1 MVKSFLNNYR
11 NSNSINGEKAMGNFL
26 INNNEEDGSSIYINR
41 IREQDLSAEQK
52 LNELKGFM
60 EELARKAELKRIELE
75 RQAASCIDETLS
87 QVELQIQDNEDYF
100 TDDNQGVFANFFE
113 SLFNLF
119 EVNVDPK
126 VYKMLKEKKEK
137 NLLLSIIKFFRD
149 KLKELV
155 KKIFKKDLDLSWD
168 KRLDKEIKELQE
180 KLLSG
185 ELSPEEEIAILERLQ
200 ALQNLKLKLQT
211 FLVGSVI
218 AMFAEIFAVDLAAVV
233 EQDVTEEKRDKKA
246 EKTESKEVRQ
256 EMETKVNEITPISLF
271 NFSSQVPMPITLNKQ
286 ERAILPKPVEKLV
299 DTLPKPVISHKNSEV
314 QKLEKM
320 NKEKKEA
327 KEEKTEKP
335 KLAVCPPAPE
345 RKEHRRVKRQKC
357 GDDTRRTK
365 RNELNGS
372 SCERKLG
379 DQQKSN
385 AAVELPGGLTDD
397 VRVENHAS
405 SVKERG
411 V

>member
-11 NSNSINGEKAMGNFL
+11 NSNSINGEKAMKNFL
-26 INNNEEDGSSIYINR
+26 INNNEEDGSSIFINR

-100 TDDNQGVFANFFE
+100 TDNNQGVFANFFE

-137 NLLLSIIKFFRD
+137 NLLLSIIKFLRD

-185 ELSPEEEIAILERLQ
+185 GLSPEEEIAILERLQ

-218 AMFAEIFAVDLAAVV
+218 AMFAEIFAVDLATVV
-233 EQDVTEEKRDKKA
+233 EQDVAEEKRDKKA

-256 EMETKVNEITPISLF
+256 EIETKVNEIIPISLF
-271 NFSSQVPMPITLNKQ
+271 NFSSQVPMPIVLDKQ

-327 KEEKTEKP
+327 KEEKNEKP

-345 RKEHRRVKRQKC
+345 QKRHRRVKRNTSNDASGK
-357 GDDTRRTK
+357 K
-365 RNELNGS
+365 RKIKES
-372 SCERKLG
+372 SAKS
-379 DQQKSN
+379 QQKAAN
-385 AAVELPGGLTDD
+385 AAVELPGGLTDG
-397 VRVENHAS
+397 VRVENYAS

>member
-11 NSNSINGEKAMGNFL
+11 NSNLINGEKAMENFL
-26 INNNEEDGSSIYINR
+26 INNTEEDGSSIFISR

-100 TDDNQGVFANFFE
+100 TDNNQGVFANFFE

-137 NLLLSIIKFFRD
+137 NLLLSIIKFLRD

-155 KKIFKKDLDLSWD
+155 KKILKKDLDLSWY

-185 ELSPEEEIAILERLQ
+185 GLSPEEEIAILERLQ

-233 EQDVTEEKRDKKA
+233 EQDVIEEKRDKKA

-256 EMETKVNEITPISLF
+256 EIETKVNEVAPVHLF

-286 ERAILPKPVEKLV
+286 ERAILPKPIEKLV
-299 DTLPKPVISHKNSEV
+299 DTLPKPVMSDKDSEV

-320 NKEKKEA
+320 NKEKKE
-327 KEEKTEKP
+327 EKAEKP
-335 KLAVCPPAPE
+335 KLAVCPPAPQQ
-345 RKEHRRVKRQKC
+345 KQYRRVRRNNTSKDVCGKKRKI
-357 GDDTRRTK
+357 K
-365 RNELNGS
+365 ES
-372 SCERKLG
+372 SAKS
-379 DQQKSN
+379 QQKAAN
-385 AAVELPGGLTDD
+385 AAVELPGGLTDN
-397 VRVENHAS
+397 VRVENHVS
-405 SVKERG
+405 SVSKERS

>member
-1 MVKSFLNNYR
+1 MVKSFPNNYR
-11 NSNSINGEKAMGNFL
+11 NSNSINGEKAMKNFL
-26 INNNEEDGSSIYINR
+26 INNNEEDGSSIFINR

-60 EELARKAELKRIELE
+60 EELARKAELKGIELE

-119 EVNVDPK
+119 EVNVDPE

-137 NLLLSIIKFFRD
+137 NLLLSIIKFLRD

-185 ELSPEEEIAILERLQ
+185 GLSPEEEIAILERLQ

-233 EQDVTEEKRDKKA
+233 EQDVTEEKEDKKA
-246 EKTESKEVRQ
+246 ESKEVRQ
-256 EMETKVNEITPISLF
+256 EIETKVNEVAPVHLF

-314 QKLEKM
+314 PKLEKM

-335 KLAVCPPAPE
+335 KLVVCPPAPQQKE
-345 RKEHRRVKRQKC
+345 RRRVRRQKC
-357 GDDTRRTK
+357 GVDTMRTK
-365 RNELNGS
+365 KEKPNRS
-372 SCERKLG
+372 SCERKLS

-385 AAVELPGGLTDD
+385 ASMELPGGLTDD

>member
-26 INNNEEDGSSIYINR
+26 INNNEEDGSSIFINR

-87 QVELQIQDNEDYF
+87 QVELQIQDSEDYF
-100 TDDNQGVFANFFE
+100 TDNSQGVFANFFE

-137 NLLLSIIKFFRD
+137 NLLLSIIKFLRD
-149 KLKELV
+149 KLKKLV

-185 ELSPEEEIAILERLQ
+185 GLSPEEEIAILERLQ

-233 EQDVTEEKRDKKA
+233 EQDATEKKEDKKA
-246 EKTESKEVRQ
+246 EKIESKEVCQ
-256 EMETKVNEITPISLF
+256 EIETKVNEITPISLF

-286 ERAILPKPVEKLV
+286 ERAILPKPIEKLV

-335 KLAVCPPAPE
+335 KLAVCPPAPQQ
-345 RKEHRRVKRQKC
+345 KEHRRVKRNNTSKDANGKKRKGEESSAKSKQKAA
-357 GDDTRRTK
+357 
-365 RNELNGS
+365 
-372 SCERKLG
+372 
-379 DQQKSN
+379 N
-385 AAVELPGGLTDD
+385 AAVELPGGLTEDIK
-397 VRVENHAS
+397 VENHTS

>member
-11 NSNSINGEKAMGNFL
+11 NSNSINGEKPMESFL
-26 INNNEEDGSSIYINR
+26 INNNEEDGSSIFINR

-87 QVELQIQDNEDYF
+87 QVELQIKDDEDYF
-100 TDDNQGVFANFFE
+100 TDDNQWIFANFFE

-119 EVNVDPK
+119 EVKVDPK
-126 VYKMLKEKKEK
+126 VYKMLKEEKEK
-137 NLLLSIIKFFRD
+137 NLLLSIIKFLRD

-155 KKIFKKDLDLSWD
+155 KKIFKKDFSWD

-185 ELSPEEEIAILERLQ
+185 GLSPEEEIAILERLQ

-218 AMFAEIFAVDLAAVV
+218 AIFAVDLAAVV

-256 EMETKVNEITPISLF
+256 EIETKVNEVAPVHLF

-286 ERAILPKPVEKLV
+286 ERAILPKPIEKLV

-314 QKLEKM
+314 PKLEKM
-320 NKEKKEA
+320 NKEKKE
-327 KEEKTEKP
+327 EKTEKP
-335 KLAVCPPAPE
+335 KVAVCPPAPQ
-345 RKEHRRVKRQKC
+345 RKEHRRVKRQRGYDSKEAKYN
-357 GDDTRRTK
+357 RSMS
-365 RNELNGS
+365 N
-372 SCERKLG
+372 
-379 DQQKSN
+379 QQKSN
-385 AAVELPGGLTDD
+385 ATVELPRGLTDD

>member
-1 MVKSFLNNYR
+1 MVKNFLNNYR
-11 NSNSINGEKAMGNFL
+11 NSNSINGEKTMENFL
-26 INNNEEDGSSIYINR
+26 INNNEEDGSSIFISR

-60 EELARKAELKRIELE
+60 EELARKAEIKRIELE

-87 QVELQIQDNEDYF
+87 QVELKIKDDEDYF
-100 TDDNQGVFANFFE
+100 CGDSQGAFANFFE

-137 NLLLSIIKFFRD
+137 NLLLSIIKFLRD

-155 KKIFKKDLDLSWD
+155 KKIFKKDLSWD

-185 ELSPEEEIAILERLQ
+185 GLSPEEEIAILERLQ

-246 EKTESKEVRQ
+246 ESKEVHQ
-256 EMETKVNEITPISLF
+256 EIETKVNEITPISLF
-271 NFSSQVPMPITLNKQ
+271 NFSSQVPMPIVLDKQ
-286 ERAILPKPVEKLV
+286 ERAILPKPIEKLV

-345 RKEHRRVKRQKC
+345 QKERRRVRRFKPNVRTLDRKEGYNCNSDQ
-357 GDDTRRTK
+357 
-365 RNELNGS
+365 
-372 SCERKLG
+372 RKAT
-379 DQQKSN
+379 KSN
-385 AAVELPGGLTDD
+385 AHMERPEGLTDIK
-397 VRVENHAS
+397 VENYTS
-405 SVKERG
+405 SVSKERG
-411 V
+411 M

>member
-1 MVKSFLNNYR
+1 MIKSFLNNYR
-11 NSNSINGEKAMGNFL
+11 NSNLINGEKAMENFL
-26 INNNEEDGSSIYINR
+26 INNNEEDGSSIFINR

-52 LNELKGFM
+52 LDELKGFM

-87 QVELQIQDNEDYF
+87 QVELQIKDNEDYF
-100 TDDNQGVFANFFE
+100 TDNDQGIFANFFE

-119 EVNVDPK
+119 EVNVDPT

-137 NLLLSIIKFFRD
+137 NLLLSIIKFLRD

-155 KKIFKKDLDLSWD
+155 KKIFKKDLSWD

-185 ELSPEEEIAILERLQ
+185 GLSPEEEIAILERLQ

-246 EKTESKEVRQ
+246 EKTELKEVRQ
-256 EMETKVNEITPISLF
+256 EIETKMNEVAPVHLF

-286 ERAILPKPVEKLV
+286 ERAILPKPIEKLV

-314 QKLEKM
+314 PKLEKM
-320 NKEKKEA
+320 NKEK

-335 KLAVCPPAPE
+335 KLAVCPPAPKQ
-345 RKEHRRVKRQKC
+345 KEHRRVKRYRNIDSKEK
-357 GDDTRRTK
+357 K
-365 RNELNGS
+365 RNKS
-372 SCERKLG
+372 SIYNHSMSN
-379 DQQKSN
+379 QQKSN

-405 SVKERG
+405 SVSKGRG

>member
-11 NSNSINGEKAMGNFL
+11 NSNLINGEKAMENFL
-26 INNNEEDGSSIYINR
+26 INNNEEDGSSIFISR

-87 QVELQIQDNEDYF
+87 QVELQIKDDEDYF
-100 TDDNQGVFANFFE
+100 AGDSQGVFANFFE

-126 VYKMLKEKKEK
+126 VYKTLKEKKEK
-137 NLLLSIIKFFRD
+137 NLLLSIIKFLRD

-155 KKIFKKDLDLSWD
+155 KKIFTKDLSWD

-185 ELSPEEEIAILERLQ
+185 GLSPEEEIAILERLQ

-246 EKTESKEVRQ
+246 EKTELKEVRQ
-256 EMETKVNEITPISLF
+256 EIETKMNEVGPVHLF

-286 ERAILPKPVEKLV
+286 ERAILPKPIEKLV
-299 DTLPKPVISHKNSEV
+299 DTPPKIVINRQDNKVQITGKMDDKDKKVKPEPVVCTTAPHQNPPRRIRRLNVQYSAKRLNRESYNCNSNE
-314 QKLEKM
+314 LEATYKRKPDSFTHAQENPRPKM
-320 NKEKKEA
+320 NIVSMEKVNANKQ
-327 KEEKTEKP
+327 
-335 KLAVCPPAPE
+335 L
-345 RKEHRRVKRQKC
+345 
-357 GDDTRRTK
+357 TK
-365 RNELNGS
+365 
-372 SCERKLG
+372 
-379 DQQKSN
+379 
-385 AAVELPGGLTDD
+385 
-397 VRVENHAS
+397 
-405 SVKERG
+405 
-411 V
+411 

>member
-11 NSNSINGEKAMGNFL
+11 NSNLINGEKAMENFL
-26 INNNEEDGSSIYINR
+26 INNTEEDGSSIFINR

-87 QVELQIQDNEDYF
+87 QVELKIKDDEDYF
-100 TDDNQGVFANFFE
+100 TDNDQGVFANFFE

-126 VYKMLKEKKEK
+126 VYKTLKEKKEK
-137 NLLLSIIKFFRD
+137 NLLLSIIKFLRD

-155 KKIFKKDLDLSWD
+155 KKIFKRDLSWD

-185 ELSPEEEIAILERLQ
+185 GLSPEEEIAILERLQ
-200 ALQNLKLKLQT
+200 ALRNLKLKLQT

-233 EQDVTEEKRDKKA
+233 EQDATDKDKDKKA
-246 EKTESKEVRQ
+246 EKTEVEGKKVRQ
-256 EMETKVNEITPISLF
+256 EIETKVNEVAPVHLF

-286 ERAILPKPVEKLV
+286 ERAILPKPIEKLV
-299 DTLPKPVISHKNSEV
+299 DTLPKPVINRQDNKVQITGKMDDKDKKVKPEPVVCTTAPHQNPPRRIRRYISNDSHGMRFK
-314 QKLEKM
+314 
-320 NKEKKEA
+320 
-327 KEEKTEKP
+327 
-335 KLAVCPPAPE
+335 
-345 RKEHRRVKRQKC
+345 RK
-357 GDDTRRTK
+357 GSS
-365 RNELNGS
+365 NGS
-372 SCERKLG
+372 K
-379 DQQKSN
+379 QKSN
-385 AAVELPGGLTDD
+385 AAVELPGGLTDG

>member
-1 MVKSFLNNYR
+1 MVKSLLNNYR
-11 NSNSINGEKAMGNFL
+11 NSNSINGEKAMKNFL

-87 QVELQIQDNEDYF
+87 QVELHIQDNEDYF

-137 NLLLSIIKFFRD
+137 NLLLSIIKFLRD

-185 ELSPEEEIAILERLQ
+185 ELSPEEEIAILEHLQ

-246 EKTESKEVRQ
+246 EKTELKEVRQ
-256 EMETKVNEITPISLF
+256 EIETKVNEVAPVHLF

-314 QKLEKM
+314 PKLEKM

-335 KLAVCPPAPE
+335 KLAVCPPAPHQKE
-345 RKEHRRVKRQKC
+345 RRRVKRFKC
-357 GDDTRRTK
+357 DARGLDKEGAKYRRNSNQREAT
-365 RNELNGS
+365 
-372 SCERKLG
+372 
-379 DQQKSN
+379 KSN
-385 AAVELPGGLTDD
+385 ASVELPGGLTDN
-397 VRVENHAS
+397 VRVENHVS
-405 SVKERG
+405 SVSKERS

>member
-11 NSNSINGEKAMGNFL
+11 NSNSINGEKAMKNFL
-26 INNNEEDGSSIYINR
+26 INNNEEDGSSIFINR
-41 IREQDLSAEQK
+41 VREQDLSAEQK

-75 RQAASCIDETLS
+75 RQAASCIDETIS
-87 QVELQIQDNEDYF
+87 QVELKIQDNEDYF
-100 TDDNQGVFANFFE
+100 TDNNQGVFVNFFE

-137 NLLLSIIKFFRD
+137 NLLLSIVKFLRD
-149 KLKELV
+149 KLKALV
-155 KKIFKKDLDLSWD
+155 KKIFKKDLELSWD

-185 ELSPEEEIAILERLQ
+185 GLSPEEEIAILERLQ

-233 EQDVTEEKRDKKA
+233 EQDITEEKRDKKA

-256 EMETKVNEITPISLF
+256 EIETKVNEITPISLF
-271 NFSSQVPMPITLNKQ
+271 NFSSQVPMPIVLDKQ
-286 ERAILPKPVEKLV
+286 ERAILPKPIEKLV

-320 NKEKKEA
+320 NKEKKE
-327 KEEKTEKP
+327 EKTEKP

-345 RKEHRRVKRQKC
+345 QKEHRRVRRNNTSKNANGMRLKRK
-357 GDDTRRTK
+357 
-365 RNELNGS
+365 ESSNGS
-372 SCERKLG
+372 K
-379 DQQKSN
+379 QKSN
-385 AAVELPGGLTDD
+385 ASMELPGGLTDG

>member
-1 MVKSFLNNYR
+1 M
-11 NSNSINGEKAMGNFL
+11 ENFL

-100 TDDNQGVFANFFE
+100 TDNNQGVFANSFE

-137 NLLLSIIKFFRD
+137 NLLLSIIKFLRD

-155 KKIFKKDLDLSWD
+155 KKIFKKDLSWD
-168 KRLDKEIKELQE
+168 KRLDKEIKELQK

-185 ELSPEEEIAILERLQ
+185 GLSPEEEIAILERLQ

-256 EMETKVNEITPISLF
+256 EIETKVNEVAPVHLF
-271 NFSSQVPMPITLNKQ
+271 NFSSQVPMPITLSKQ
-286 ERAILPKPVEKLV
+286 ERAILPKPIEKLV
-299 DTLPKPVISHKNSEV
+299 DTLPKSVISHKNSEV
-314 QKLEKM
+314 PKLEKM

-327 KEEKTEKP
+327 KEEKAEKP
-335 KLAVCPPAPE
+335 KLAVCPPAPQQKE
-345 RKEHRRVKRQKC
+345 RRRVKRQKC
-357 GDDTRRTK
+357 GVDTMETK
-365 RNELNGS
+365 KKLNKS

-397 VRVENHAS
+397 VRVENHVS
-405 SVKERG
+405 SVSKERS

>member
-11 NSNSINGEKAMGNFL
+11 NSNSINGEKAMKNFL
-26 INNNEEDGSSIYINR
+26 INNNEEDGSSIFINR

-87 QVELQIQDNEDYF
+87 QVELQIQDHEDYF
-100 TDDNQGVFANFFE
+100 TDNNQGVFANFFE

-137 NLLLSIIKFFRD
+137 NLLLSIIKFLRD

-185 ELSPEEEIAILERLQ
+185 GLSPEEEIAILERLQ

-233 EQDVTEEKRDKKA
+233 KQDVTEEKRDKK
-246 EKTESKEVRQ
+246 TESKEVRQ
-256 EMETKVNEITPISLF
+256 EIETKVNEIIPISLF
-271 NFSSQVPMPITLNKQ
+271 NFSSQVPMPIVLDKQ
-286 ERAILPKPVEKLV
+286 ERAILPKPIEKLV

-320 NKEKKEA
+320 NKE
-327 KEEKTEKP
+327 EKNEKP
-335 KLAVCPPAPE
+335 KLAVYQ
-345 RKEHRRVKRQKC
+345 EHRRVKINN
-357 GDDTRRTK
+357 TRK
-365 RNELNGS
+365 NLGKKYN
-372 SCERKLG
+372 RKEPSANS
-379 DQQKSN
+379 QQKAAN
-385 AAVELPGGLTDD
+385 AAVELPRRLTEDIK
-397 VRVENHAS
+397 VENHAS

>member
-1 MVKSFLNNYR
+1 MVKSFVNNYR
-11 NSNSINGEKAMGNFL
+11 NSNSINGEKAIENFL
-26 INNNEEDGSSIYINR
+26 INNNEEDGSSIFINR

-52 LNELKGFM
+52 LNELKGFI
-60 EELARKAELKRIELE
+60 EELARKAEFKKIELE

-87 QVELQIQDNEDYF
+87 QVELQIKDNEDYF
-100 TDDNQGVFANFFE
+100 TDNNQGVFANFFE

-119 EVNVDPK
+119 EVNVDPR

-137 NLLLSIIKFFRD
+137 NLLLSIIKFLRD
-149 KLKELV
+149 KFKELV
-155 KKIFKKDLDLSWD
+155 KKIFKKDLSWD

-185 ELSPEEEIAILERLQ
+185 GLSPEEEIAILERLQ

-211 FLVGSVI
+211 FFVGFVI

-233 EQDVTEEKRDKKA
+233 EQDATEKKENKKA
-246 EKTESKEVRQ
+246 EKTESKEVRK
-256 EMETKVNEITPISLF
+256 EVETKVNEITPISLF
-271 NFSSQVPMPITLNKQ
+271 DFSSQVPMPITLSKQ
-286 ERAILPKPVEKLV
+286 ERALLPKPIEKLV
-299 DTLPKPVISHKNSEV
+299 NIPPKPVINHKNSEV
-314 QKLEKM
+314 QKQEKV
-320 NKEKKEA
+320 NK

-335 KLAVCPPAPE
+335 KLAVCPPAPQQ
-345 RKEHRRVKRQKC
+345 KEHRRIRRNNKER
-357 GDDTRRTK
+357 DTYGTK
-365 RNELNGS
+365 RIKEPS
-372 SCERKLG
+372 AKS
-379 DQQKSN
+379 QQKAAN
-385 AAVELPGGLTDD
+385 AAVELPGGLTGG

>member
-11 NSNSINGEKAMGNFL
+11 NSNLINGEKAMENFL
-26 INNNEEDGSSIYINR
+26 INNNEEDGSSIFISR
-41 IREQDLSAEQK
+41 IREQDLSTEQK

-60 EELARKAELKRIELE
+60 KELARKAELKRIELE

-100 TDDNQGVFANFFE
+100 TDNNQGVFANFFE

-137 NLLLSIIKFFRD
+137 NLLLSIIKFLRD

-155 KKIFKKDLDLSWD
+155 KKIFKKDLSWD

-185 ELSPEEEIAILERLQ
+185 GLSPEEEIAILKRLQ

-246 EKTESKEVRQ
+246 EKTELKEVRQ
-256 EMETKVNEITPISLF
+256 EIETKVNEIAPVSLF

-286 ERAILPKPVEKLV
+286 ERAILPKPIEKLV

-320 NKEKKEA
+320 NKE
-327 KEEKTEKP
+327 EKTEKP
-335 KLAVCPPAPE
+335 KLAVCPPAPQQ
-345 RKEHRRVKRQKC
+345 KQHRRVRRQKC
-357 GDDTRRTK
+357 DKDTRRTK
-365 RNELNGS
+365 SKELNRS
-372 SCERKLG
+372 SCKRKLS

>member
-11 NSNSINGEKAMGNFL
+11 NSNLINGEKAMENFL
-26 INNNEEDGSSIYINR
+26 INNNEEDGSSIFINR

-87 QVELQIQDNEDYF
+87 QVELKIKDDEDYF
-100 TDDNQGVFANFFE
+100 TDNDQGVFANFFE

-126 VYKMLKEKKEK
+126 VYKTLKEKKEK
-137 NLLLSIIKFFRD
+137 NLLLSIIKFLRD

-155 KKIFKKDLDLSWD
+155 KKIFKKDLSWD

-185 ELSPEEEIAILERLQ
+185 GLSPEEEIAILERLQ

-246 EKTESKEVRQ
+246 EKTELKEVRQ
-256 EMETKVNEITPISLF
+256 EIETKVNEVAPVHLF

-286 ERAILPKPVEKLV
+286 ERAILPKPIEKLV

-314 QKLEKM
+314 PKLEKM

-345 RKEHRRVKRQKC
+345 QKEHRRVRRHNTSKDASGKKHKRAESSTDNQK
-357 GDDTRRTK
+357 K
-365 RNELNGS
+365 AA
-372 SCERKLG
+372 
-379 DQQKSN
+379 N
-385 AAVELPGGLTDD
+385 AAVKLPGELTND

>member
-11 NSNSINGEKAMGNFL
+11 NSNSINGEKPMENFL
-26 INNNEEDGSSIYINR
+26 INNNEEDGSSIFINR

-87 QVELQIQDNEDYF
+87 QVELQIKDDEDYF
-100 TDDNQGVFANFFE
+100 TDNNQGVFANFFE

-137 NLLLSIIKFFRD
+137 NLLLSIIKFLCD

-155 KKIFKKDLDLSWD
+155 KKIFKKDLSWD

-185 ELSPEEEIAILERLQ
+185 GLSPEEEIAILERLQ
-200 ALQNLKLKLQT
+200 ELQNLKLKLQT

-246 EKTESKEVRQ
+246 EKTELKEVRQ
-256 EMETKVNEITPISLF
+256 EIETKVNEVAPVHLF

-286 ERAILPKPVEKLV
+286 ERAILPKPIEKLV
-299 DTLPKPVISHKNSEV
+299 DTLPKPVISDKDSEV

-335 KLAVCPPAPE
+335 KLAVCPPAPQQ
-345 RKEHRRVKRQKC
+345 KQHRRVRRFKC
-357 GDDTRRTK
+357 NASR
-365 RNELNGS
+365 S
-372 SCERKLG
+372 SKEGYNCNSDQRKAT
-379 DQQKSN
+379 KSN
-385 AAVELPGGLTDD
+385 ATVELPRGLTDD

>member
-11 NSNSINGEKAMGNFL
+11 NSNSINGEKAMENFL
-26 INNNEEDGSSIYINR
+26 INNNEEDGSSIFISR

-52 LNELKGFM
+52 LNELKRFM

-87 QVELQIQDNEDYF
+87 QVELQIKDDEDYF
-100 TDDNQGVFANFFE
+100 AGDSQGVFANFFE

-126 VYKMLKEKKEK
+126 VYKMLKETKEK
-137 NLLLSIIKFFRD
+137 NLLLSIIKFLRD

-155 KKIFKKDLDLSWD
+155 KKIFTKDLSWD

-185 ELSPEEEIAILERLQ
+185 GLSPEEEIAILERLQ

-246 EKTESKEVRQ
+246 EKTEVEGKEVRK
-256 EMETKVNEITPISLF
+256 EVETKVNEVAPVHLF

-286 ERAILPKPVEKLV
+286 ERAILPKPVEKSV

-314 QKLEKM
+314 PKLEKM
-320 NKEKKEA
+320 NKEK

-335 KLAVCPPAPE
+335 KLAVCPPAPKQ
-345 RKEHRRVKRQKC
+345 KEHRRV
-357 GDDTRRTK
+357 RRFKPNVRT
-365 RNELNGS
+365 LD
-372 SCERKLG
+372 RKAG
-379 DQQKSN
+379 YNCNSDQRKVTKSN
-385 AAVELPGGLTDD
+385 ATVELPGGLTED
-397 VRVENHAS
+397 VKVESHVS

>member
-1 MVKSFLNNYR
+1 MVKSFLSNYR
-11 NSNSINGEKAMGNFL
+11 NSNSINGEKAMKNFL

-87 QVELQIQDNEDYF
+87 QVELQIQDNEGYF
-100 TDDNQGVFANFFE
+100 TDNNQGVFANFLE

-126 VYKMLKEKKEK
+126 VYKMFKEKKEK
-137 NLLLSIIKFFRD
+137 NLLLSIIKFLRD

-185 ELSPEEEIAILERLQ
+185 GSSPEEEIAILERLQ

-233 EQDVTEEKRDKKA
+233 EQDVTEEKGDKKA

-256 EMETKVNEITPISLF
+256 EIETKVNEITPISLF

-286 ERAILPKPVEKLV
+286 ERAILPKPIEKLV

-345 RKEHRRVKRQKC
+345 RHRRVKRNNTEKKDL
-357 GDDTRRTK
+357 GKK
-365 RNELNGS
+365 RKGEES
-372 SCERKLG
+372 SPKS
-379 DQQKSN
+379 QQKAAN
-385 AAVELPGGLTDD
+385 AAVELPGGLTDG

>member
-11 NSNSINGEKAMGNFL
+11 NSNLINGEKAMENFL
-26 INNNEEDGSSIYINR
+26 INNTEEDGSSIFISR

-100 TDDNQGVFANFFE
+100 TDNNQGVFANFFE

-137 NLLLSIIKFFRD
+137 NLLLSIIKFLRD

-155 KKIFKKDLDLSWD
+155 KKIFKKDLSWD

-185 ELSPEEEIAILERLQ
+185 GLSPEEEIAILERLQ

-246 EKTESKEVRQ
+246 EKTELKEVRQ
-256 EMETKVNEITPISLF
+256 EIETKVNEVAPVHLF
-271 NFSSQVPMPITLNKQ
+271 NFSSQVPMPIVLDKQ
-286 ERAILPKPVEKLV
+286 ERAILPKPIEKLV
-299 DTLPKPVISHKNSEV
+299 DTLPKPVISDKDSEV

-335 KLAVCPPAPE
+335 KLAVCPPAPHQ
-345 RKEHRRVKRQKC
+345 KQYRRIKRQKC
-357 GDDTRRTK
+357 GDNTRTTK
-365 RNELNGS
+365 REKLNKS
-372 SCERKLG
+372 SCKRKLG

-385 AAVELPGGLTDD
+385 ATVELPGGLTDD

-405 SVKERG
+405 SVSKGRG

>member
-11 NSNSINGEKAMGNFL
+11 NSNLINGEKAMENFL
-26 INNNEEDGSSIYINR
+26 INNTEEDGSSIFISR

-87 QVELQIQDNEDYF
+87 QVELQIKDDEDYF
-100 TDDNQGVFANFFE
+100 AGDNQGVFANFFE

-137 NLLLSIIKFFRD
+137 NLLLSIIKFLRD

-155 KKIFKKDLDLSWD
+155 KKIFKKDLSWD

-185 ELSPEEEIAILERLQ
+185 GLSPEEEIAILERLQ

-256 EMETKVNEITPISLF
+256 EIETKVNEVAPVHLF

-286 ERAILPKPVEKLV
+286 ERAILPKPIEKLV
-299 DTLPKPVISHKNSEV
+299 DTLPKPVISDKDSEV

-335 KLAVCPPAPE
+335 KLAVCPPAPQQ
-345 RKEHRRVKRQKC
+345 KQYRRVRRYSGFGTKGQKRFPECNRSMNNK
-357 GDDTRRTK
+357 
-365 RNELNGS
+365 
-372 SCERKLG
+372 
-379 DQQKSN
+379 QKSN
-385 AAVELPGGLTDD
+385 AAVELPRELTDN

>member
-1 MVKSFLNNYR
+1 MVKTFLNDHR
-11 NSNSINGEKAMGNFL
+11 NSNSINGEKAMENFL
-26 INNNEEDGSSIYINR
+26 INNNEEDGSSIFINR
-41 IREQDLSAEQK
+41 IRQQDLSAEKK

-75 RQAASCIDETLS
+75 RQAVSCIDETLS

-100 TDDNQGVFANFFE
+100 TDNNQRVFANFFE

-119 EVNVDPK
+119 EVNVDPQ
-126 VYKMLKEKKEK
+126 VYKVLKEKKEK
-137 NLLLSIIKFFRD
+137 NLLLSIIKFLRD
-149 KLKELV
+149 KLNKLV
-155 KKIFKKDLDLSWD
+155 KKFFKKDLDLNWD

-185 ELSPEEEIAILERLQ
+185 GLSPEEEIAILERLQ

-218 AMFAEIFAVDLAAVV
+218 AMFAEIFTVNLAAVV
-233 EQDVTEEKRDKKA
+233 EQDVTEGKRDKKA
-246 EKTESKEVRQ
+246 EKTESKGVCREI
-256 EMETKVNEITPISLF
+256 ETKVNEITPISPF
-271 NFSSQVPMPITLNKQ
+271 NFSSQVPMPIVLDKQ

-299 DTLPKPVISHKNSEV
+299 DTLPKPVMSHKNSEV
-314 QKLEKM
+314 QKVEKM

-327 KEEKTEKP
+327 KEGKNEKQ

-345 RKEHRRVKRQKC
+345 QKQHRRI
-357 GDDTRRTK
+357 RRFNCDANK
-365 RNELNGS
+365 LSKEGAKYNRNS
-372 SCERKLG
+372 
-379 DQQKSN
+379 DQREATKSN
-385 AAVELPGGLTDD
+385 ASVELPGRLTDN
-397 VRVENHAS
+397 VRVENHVS
-405 SVKERG
+405 SVSKKRS

>member
-1 MVKSFLNNYR
+1 MVKIFLNTYR
-11 NSNSINGEKAMGNFL
+11 NSNLINGEKAMENFL
-26 INNNEEDGSSIYINR
+26 INNTEEDGSSIFINR

-87 QVELQIQDNEDYF
+87 QVELKIRDNEDYF
-100 TDDNQGVFANFFE
+100 TDNNQGVFANFFE

-137 NLLLSIIKFFRD
+137 NLFLSIIKFLRD

-155 KKIFKKDLDLSWD
+155 KKIFKKDLSWD

-185 ELSPEEEIAILERLQ
+185 GLSPEEEIAILERLQ

-218 AMFAEIFAVDLAAVV
+218 AMFAEIFAVDLAAVL
-233 EQDVTEEKRDKKA
+233 EQNATEKKEDKKA
-246 EKTESKEVRQ
+246 EAKEVHQ
-256 EMETKVNEITPISLF
+256 EIETKVNEVAPVHLF

-286 ERAILPKPVEKLV
+286 ERAILPKPIEKLV
-299 DTLPKPVISHKNSEV
+299 DTLPKPVISDKDSEV

-320 NKEKKEA
+320 NKE
-327 KEEKTEKP
+327 EKNEKP
-335 KLAVCPPAPE
+335 KLAVCPPAPRQKE
-345 RKEHRRVKRQKC
+345 YRRIRRNNTLKDVCGKKHKRKEFSNDSK
-357 GDDTRRTK
+357 
-365 RNELNGS
+365 
-372 SCERKLG
+372 
-379 DQQKSN
+379 QKSN
-385 AAVELPGGLTDD
+385 ASMELPGGLTDG

>member
-11 NSNSINGEKAMGNFL
+11 NSNSINGEKAMENFL
-26 INNNEEDGSSIYINR
+26 INNNEEEGSSIFISR

-60 EELARKAELKRIELE
+60 EKLAREAELKRVELE

-87 QVELQIQDNEDYF
+87 QVELQIKDDENYF
-100 TDDNQGVFANFFE
+100 AGDSQGVFADFFE

-119 EVNVDPK
+119 EVKVDPK

-137 NLLLSIIKFFRD
+137 NLLLSIIEFLRN

-155 KKIFKKDLDLSWD
+155 KKIFKKDLSWD

-185 ELSPEEEIAILERLQ
+185 GLSPEEEIAILERLQ

-233 EQDVTEEKRDKKA
+233 EQDATEKDKDK
-246 EKTESKEVRQ
+246 KTESKEVRQ
-256 EMETKVNEITPISLF
+256 EIETKVNEIAPVSLF
-271 NFSSQVPMPITLNKQ
+271 DFSSQVPMPITLSKQ
-286 ERAILPKPVEKLV
+286 ERAILPKPIGKLV
-299 DTLPKPVISHKNSEV
+299 DTLPKSVISHKNSEV
-314 QKLEKM
+314 PKLEKM

-327 KEEKTEKP
+327 KEEKAEKP

-345 RKEHRRVKRQKC
+345 QTEHRRVKRQKC
-357 GDDTRRTK
+357 GNDKRRTK
-365 RNELNGS
+365 QKLNKS

-385 AAVELPGGLTDD
+385 ATVELPRGLTDD

-405 SVKERG
+405 SVSKGRG

>member
-1 MVKSFLNNYR
+1 MVKNFLNNYR
-11 NSNSINGEKAMGNFL
+11 NSNSINGEKPMENFL
-26 INNNEEDGSSIYINR
+26 INNNEEDGSSILISR

-60 EELARKAELKRIELE
+60 EELARKDELKRIELE

-87 QVELQIQDNEDYF
+87 QVELQIKDNEDYF
-100 TDDNQGVFANFFE
+100 TDDNQVVFANFFE

-137 NLLLSIIKFFRD
+137 NLLLSIIKFLRD

-185 ELSPEEEIAILERLQ
+185 GLSPEEEIAILERLQ

-246 EKTESKEVRQ
+246 GSKEVRQ

-286 ERAILPKPVEKLV
+286 ERAILPKPIEKLV

-327 KEEKTEKP
+327 KEEKNEKP
-335 KLAVCPPAPE
+335 KLAVCSPAPQQ
-345 RKEHRRVKRQKC
+345 KEHRRIRRNNKER
-357 GDDTRRTK
+357 DTYGTK
-365 RNELNGS
+365 RIKEPS
-372 SCERKLG
+372 AKS
-379 DQQKSN
+379 QQKAAN
-385 AAVELPGGLTDD
+385 AAVELPGGLTDG

>member
-11 NSNSINGEKAMGNFL
+11 NSNSINGEKAMKNFL
-26 INNNEEDGSSIYINR
+26 INNNEEDGSSIFINL

-52 LNELKGFM
+52 LNELKRFM

-87 QVELQIQDNEDYF
+87 QVELQKDDEDYF
-100 TDDNQGVFANFFE
+100 AGDSQGAFANSFE
-113 SLFNLF
+113 FLFNLF

-126 VYKMLKEKKEK
+126 VYKMLKEEKEK
-137 NLLLSIIKFFRD
+137 NLLLSIIKFLRD

-155 KKIFKKDLDLSWD
+155 KKIFKKDLSWD

-185 ELSPEEEIAILERLQ
+185 GLSPEEEIAILERLQ

-256 EMETKVNEITPISLF
+256 EIETKVNEVAPVHLF

-286 ERAILPKPVEKLV
+286 ERAILPKPIEKLV

-327 KEEKTEKP
+327 KEEKNEKP

-345 RKEHRRVKRQKC
+345 QEEHRRVRRKNTEKKDLGKKRK
-357 GDDTRRTK
+357 G
-365 RNELNGS
+365 EES
-372 SCERKLG
+372 SPKS
-379 DQQKSN
+379 QQKAAN
-385 AAVELPGGLTDD
+385 AAVELPGGLTED
-397 VRVENHAS
+397 VKVENHTS

>member
-11 NSNSINGEKAMGNFL
+11 NSNSINGEKSMENFL
-26 INNNEEDGSSIYINR
+26 INNTEEDGSSIFISR

-87 QVELQIQDNEDYF
+87 QVELQIKDDEDYF
-100 TDDNQGVFANFFE
+100 AGNNQVVFANFFE

-126 VYKMLKEKKEK
+126 VYKMFKEKKEK
-137 NLLLSIIKFFRD
+137 NLLLSIIKFLRD

-185 ELSPEEEIAILERLQ
+185 GLSPEEEIAILERLQ

-233 EQDVTEEKRDKKA
+233 EQDITEEKRDKKA
-246 EKTESKEVRQ
+246 ESKEVRQ

-271 NFSSQVPMPITLNKQ
+271 NFSSQVPISITLNKQ
-286 ERAILPKPVEKLV
+286 ERAILPKPIEKLV
-299 DTLPKPVISHKNSEV
+299 DTLPKPVISHKDSEV

-335 KLAVCPPAPE
+335 KLAVCLPAPE
-345 RKEHRRVKRQKC
+345 QKERRRVRRNNTSKNANGMRLQRKESS
-357 GDDTRRTK
+357 
-365 RNELNGS
+365 NGS
-372 SCERKLG
+372 K
-379 DQQKSN
+379 QKSN
-385 AAVELPGGLTDD
+385 ASMELPGGLTDG

>member
-11 NSNSINGEKAMGNFL
+11 NSNLINGEKAMENFL
-26 INNNEEDGSSIYINR
+26 INNTEEDGSSIFINR

-75 RQAASCIDETLS
+75 RQAASCTDETLS
-87 QVELQIQDNEDYF
+87 QVELQIKDDEDYF
-100 TDDNQGVFANFFE
+100 TDNNQGVFANFFE

-155 KKIFKKDLDLSWD
+155 KKIFKKDLSWD

-185 ELSPEEEIAILERLQ
+185 GLSPEEEIAILERLQ

-246 EKTESKEVRQ
+246 EKTELKEVRQ
-256 EMETKVNEITPISLF
+256 EIETKVNEVAPVHLF

-286 ERAILPKPVEKLV
+286 ERAILPKPIEKLV
-299 DTLPKPVISHKNSEV
+299 DTLPKPVISDKDSEV
-314 QKLEKM
+314 QKLEKI

-327 KEEKTEKP
+327 KEEKNEKP
-335 KLAVCPPAPE
+335 KLSVCPPAP
-345 RKEHRRVKRQKC
+345 RQKEHRRVKRSNVTYNAKM
-357 GDDTRRTK
+357 
-365 RNELNGS
+365 LNKGAKYNCNS
-372 SCERKLG
+372 
-379 DQQKSN
+379 DQREATKSN
-385 AAVELPGGLTDD
+385 ASVELPGGLTDD
-397 VRVENHAS
+397 VRVENHVS
-405 SVKERG
+405 SVSKERS

>member
-11 NSNSINGEKAMGNFL
+11 NSNLINGEKAMENFL
-26 INNNEEDGSSIYINR
+26 INNTEEDGSSIFINR

-87 QVELQIQDNEDYF
+87 QVELKIKDDEDYF
-100 TDDNQGVFANFFE
+100 TDNDQGVFANFFE

-126 VYKMLKEKKEK
+126 VYKTLKEKKEK
-137 NLLLSIIKFFRD
+137 NLLLSIIKFLRD

-155 KKIFKKDLDLSWD
+155 KKIFKRDLSWD

-185 ELSPEEEIAILERLQ
+185 GLSPEEEIAILERLQ
-200 ALQNLKLKLQT
+200 ALRNLKLKLQT

-233 EQDVTEEKRDKKA
+233 EQDATDKDKDKKA
-246 EKTESKEVRQ
+246 EKTEVEGKEVRK
-256 EMETKVNEITPISLF
+256 EVEIKVNEVAPVHLF

-286 ERAILPKPVEKLV
+286 ERAILPKPIEKLV

-314 QKLEKM
+314 PKLEKM
-320 NKEKKEA
+320 NKEKKE
-327 KEEKTEKP
+327 EKNEKP

-345 RKEHRRVKRQKC
+345 RKEHRRVKRYSNLGTKGKKRSPECNRSMNNKQKF
-357 GDDTRRTK
+357 
-365 RNELNGS
+365 
-372 SCERKLG
+372 
-379 DQQKSN
+379 N

>member
-11 NSNSINGEKAMGNFL
+11 NSNSINGEKPMENFL
-26 INNNEEDGSSIYINR
+26 INNNEEDGSSIFINR

-75 RQAASCIDETLS
+75 HQAASCIDETLS
-87 QVELQIQDNEDYF
+87 QAELQIKDDEDYF
-100 TDDNQGVFANFFE
+100 AGDSQGVFANFFE

-119 EVNVDPK
+119 EVNVDPG

-137 NLLLSIIKFFRD
+137 NLLLSIIEFLRN

-155 KKIFKKDLDLSWD
+155 KKIFKKDLSWD

-185 ELSPEEEIAILERLQ
+185 GLSPEEEIAILERLQ

-246 EKTESKEVRQ
+246 ESKEVRQ
-256 EMETKVNEITPISLF
+256 EIETKVNEVAPVHLF

-286 ERAILPKPVEKLV
+286 ERAILPKPIEKLV

-314 QKLEKM
+314 PKLEKM
-320 NKEKKEA
+320 NKEKKE
-327 KEEKTEKP
+327 EKTKKP

-345 RKEHRRVKRQKC
+345 QKEHRRVKRYTSNNAHGK
-357 GDDTRRTK
+357 K
-365 RNELNGS
+365 RKREES
-372 SCERKLG
+372 SNYSQRKAT
-379 DQQKSN
+379 N
-385 AAVELPGGLTDD
+385 AAVELPGGLTND
-397 VRVENHAS
+397 VRVENHVS
-405 SVKERG
+405 SVSKERG

>member
-1 MVKSFLNNYR
+1 MVKNFLNNYR
-11 NSNSINGEKAMGNFL
+11 NSNSINGEKAMENFL
-26 INNNEEDGSSIYINR
+26 INNNAEDDSSIFISR

-100 TDDNQGVFANFFE
+100 TENNQGVFANSFE

-137 NLLLSIIKFFRD
+137 NLLLSIIKFLRD

-155 KKIFKKDLDLSWD
+155 KKIFKKDLSWD

-185 ELSPEEEIAILERLQ
+185 GLSPEEKIAILERLQ

-233 EQDVTEEKRDKKA
+233 EQDVTEEKRNKKA

-256 EMETKVNEITPISLF
+256 EIETKVNEVAPVHLF

-286 ERAILPKPVEKLV
+286 ERAILPKPIEKLV

-320 NKEKKEA
+320 NKEKKE
-327 KEEKTEKP
+327 EKTEKP
-335 KLAVCPPAPE
+335 KLAVCPPAPKQ
-345 RKEHRRVKRQKC
+345 KEHRRVKRFKC
-357 GDDTRRTK
+357 RTK
-365 RNELNGS
+365 ALDKEAKYNCNSNQREAT
-372 SCERKLG
+372 
-379 DQQKSN
+379 KSN
-385 AAVELPGGLTDD
+385 ASVELPGGLTDN
-397 VRVENHAS
+397 VRVENHVS
-405 SVKERG
+405 SVSKERS

>member
-1 MVKSFLNNYR
+1 M
-11 NSNSINGEKAMGNFL
+11 ENFL
-26 INNNEEDGSSIYINR
+26 INNNEEDGSSIFISR
-41 IREQDLSAEQK
+41 IREQDLSEEQE

-75 RQAASCIDETLS
+75 RQAGSCIDETFS
-87 QVELQIQDNEDYF
+87 QVELQIKDNEDYF
-100 TDDNQGVFANFFE
+100 TDNNQGVFANFFE

-137 NLLLSIIKFFRD
+137 NLLLSIIKFLRD
-149 KLKELV
+149 KLKALV
-155 KKIFKKDLDLSWD
+155 KKIFKKDLDLSCD

-185 ELSPEEEIAILERLQ
+185 GLSPEEEIAILERLQ

-246 EKTESKEVRQ
+246 EKTEAKEV
-256 EMETKVNEITPISLF
+256 EIKVNEITPISLF
-271 NFSSQVPMPITLNKQ
+271 NFSSQVPMPIVLDKQ

-299 DTLPKPVISHKNSEV
+299 DTLPKSVMGHKNSEV
-314 QKLEKM
+314 QKLEKI
-320 NKEKKEA
+320 NKEKIEA
-327 KEEKTEKP
+327 KEEKTEKS
-335 KLAVCPPAPE
+335 KLAVCPPAPQ
-345 RKEHRRVKRQKC
+345 RKEHKRVRRYSSLGTENPKRSPKC
-357 GDDTRRTK
+357 NRSMNNK
-365 RNELNGS
+365 
-372 SCERKLG
+372 
-379 DQQKSN
+379 QKSN
-385 AAVELPGGLTDD
+385 AAVELPEGLTDD

>member
-11 NSNSINGEKAMGNFL
+11 NSNLINGEKAMENFL
-26 INNNEEDGSSIYINR
+26 INNNEEDGSSIFINR

-87 QVELQIQDNEDYF
+87 QVELKIKDDEDYF
-100 TDDNQGVFANFFE
+100 TDNDRGVFANFFE

-126 VYKMLKEKKEK
+126 VYKTLKEKKEK
-137 NLLLSIIKFFRD
+137 NLLLSIIKFLRD

-155 KKIFKKDLDLSWD
+155 KKIFTKDLSWD

-185 ELSPEEEIAILERLQ
+185 GLSPEEEIAILERLQ

-246 EKTESKEVRQ
+246 EKTELKEVRQ
-256 EMETKVNEITPISLF
+256 EIETKVNEVAPVHLF

-286 ERAILPKPVEKLV
+286 ERAILPKPIEKLV

-314 QKLEKM
+314 PKLEKM

-345 RKEHRRVKRQKC
+345 QKEHRRVKRQKC
-357 GDDTRRTK
+357 GDNTRNAKLKKTSK
-365 RNELNGS
+365 LNHS
-372 SCERKLG
+372 MSN
-379 DQQKSN
+379 QQKSD

-397 VRVENHAS
+397 VRVENHVS
-405 SVKERG
+405 SVSKERS

>member
-1 MVKSFLNNYR
+1 M
-11 NSNSINGEKAMGNFL
+11 ENFL
-26 INNNEEDGSSIYINR
+26 INNNEEDGSSIFISR

-87 QVELQIQDNEDYF
+87 QVELQIKNNEDYF
-100 TDDNQGVFANFFE
+100 IDDNQGVFANFFE

-119 EVNVDPK
+119 EVNVDPR

-137 NLLLSIIKFFRD
+137 NLLLSIIKFLRN

-155 KKIFKKDLDLSWD
+155 NKIFKKDLDLSWD

-185 ELSPEEEIAILERLQ
+185 GLSPEEEIAILERLQ

-211 FLVGSVI
+211 FFVGFVI

-233 EQDVTEEKRDKKA
+233 EQDATEKKEDKKA
-246 EKTESKEVRQ
+246 EKTEVEGKEVRK
-256 EMETKVNEITPISLF
+256 EVEIKVNEVAPVHLF
-271 NFSSQVPMPITLNKQ
+271 NFSSKIPMPITLNKQ
-286 ERAILPKPVEKLV
+286 ERALLPKPIEKLV
-299 DTLPKPVISHKNSEV
+299 DTLPKSVISHKNSEV

-320 NKEKKEA
+320 NKEKKE
-327 KEEKTEKP
+327 EKNEKP
-335 KLAVCPPAPE
+335 KLAVCPPAPQQ
-345 RKEHRRVKRQKC
+345 KEHRRVKRQR
-357 GDDTRRTK
+357 GNDTRRIK
-365 RNELNGS
+365 RKELNGS

-385 AAVELPGGLTDD
+385 AAMKLPGGLTDG

-405 SVKERG
+405 SVKDRG
-411 V
+411 M